1 MAQITTRKRGNYWEY
16 SFEIASI
23 NGKRK
28 RKSKSGFKT
37 KKECLEA
44 GAKAKAE
51 YDSTGDVL
59 EQSDISLVDYMNF
72 WLDDYVTK
80 NCKASTKQTYSQV
93 IRLQITPYFG
103 DIGIGTINSDGFD
116 VVPINYIFG
125 ETINTNV
132 EYSVFLQKEGQG
144 DLWVDTKDP
153 LFFIVKGN
161 KTVKNNL

>member
-16 SFEIASI
+16 SFEISSI

-51 YDSTGDVL
+51 YDSTGDVF

-72 WLDDYVTK
+72 WLDDYVG
-80 NCKASTKQTYSQV
+80 CRILS
-93 IRLQITPYFG
+93 
-103 DIGIGTINSDGFD
+103 IGLCNSFRHHLLL
-116 VVPINYIFG
+116 NA
-125 ETINTNV
+125 
-132 EYSVFLQKEGQG
+132 VFHCL
-144 DLWVDTKDP
+144 LA
-153 LFFIVKGN
+153 I
-161 KTVKNNL
+161 